1 MYFVPAFTG
10 LLAPHWRADARGVII
25 GLTWS
30 TNRAHIARA
39 LLEAICFQTQELLS
53 VVRAESGLDL
63 DKLLV
68 DGGMANDP
76 FILQMLADITGLTIG
91 TASRRSHVSLGSL
104 CSLLIEAPKMNE
116 ATALGAAI
124 AAAIGG
130 GLIVSPPEATAKEST
145 AFMPLISLPGIV
157 LLLS

>member
-104 CSLLIEAPKMNE
+104 CSLLIEAPKLLVFLLELLKCDWDVSVSARQLDN
-116 ATALGAAI
+116 LFLV
-124 AAAIGG
+124 IG
-130 GLIVSPPEATAKEST
+130 
-145 AFMPLISLPGIV
+145 
-157 LLLS
+157 